1 MAQGVDALFAFA
13 AAANV
18 VPGHLFEAVHDA
30 YFASDEV
37 GSAMMRA
44 NPDAAEAMA
53 RRLEDAIDRRLW
65 TPRRNAVRDELA
77 HVRVRRQSVDAG
89 DGVVS

>member
-1 MAQGVDALFAFA
+1 
-13 AAANV
+13 
-18 VPGHLFEAVHDA
+18 
-30 YFASDEV
+30 
-37 GSAMMRA
+37 MRA

-77 HVRVRRQSVDAG
+77 RVRVRRQSVDAG